1 MCYHRV
7 CYAQHTRL
15 MSIFSSHILTINVLR
30 VMKVEILHS
39 SPTQFIKRV
48 AVRDSVLCTKSFWF
62 VFFVG
67 FLITYLENQFLKKQR
82 SWRNTVMFW
91 ILAYARFQGY
101 RFVIVAISEDACCCL
116 HRCWGGVCFTNFFF
130 FIWNTF
136 SAFPVVGVNWSFTEL
151 TKWFID
157 SNSFILSLAEAWVAE
172 QVLSKLKSLV
182 VT

>member
-15 MSIFSSHILTINVLR
+15 MPIFSSHILTINVLR

-48 AVRDSVLCTKSFWF
+48 AVWDSVLCTKFFCF

-91 ILAYARFQGY
+91 ILADARFQGY
-101 RFVIVAISEDACCCL
+101 QFVIVAISENACCCL
-116 HRCWGGVCFTNFFF
+116 HRVLRGRLFHFFF
-130 FIWNTF
+130 FYLEYFQCF
-136 SAFPVVGVNWSFTEL
+136 SCGWCEL
-151 TKWFID
+151 KFHRTHQM
-157 SNSFILSLAEAWVAE
+157 VYR
-172 QVLSKLKSLV
+172 
-182 VT
+182 